1 DGIYLTLDDGK
12 WNYWDGEEWKKGSV
26 YQSQGIADKSIGSEL
41 LKGSLSSII
50 FDNVYELDFVIGGW
64 NNYGLSDIK
73 TRIRTDGPVRFT
85 AGTTIG
91 LTDYEGK
98 KLNVGLYT
106 DPSTI
111 NSVSGGWIKKDFTIN
126 ETNDYIILL

>member
-1 DGIYLTLDDGK
+1 
-12 WNYWDGEEWKKGSV
+12 
-26 YQSQGIADKSIGSEL
+26 
-41 LKGSLSSII
+41 
-50 FDNVYELDFVIGGW
+50 DNVYELDFVIGGW

-126 ETNDYIILL
+126 ETNDYIILLAYDDDREMTNTSLSQYLKPIYKSVGKGSIGIENLNESLLNLITGDL